1 MKSILNRF
9 RGLPLADKCVVVTEI
24 LAILLLPLIIGIG
37 QAKAETAGPRSGRPG
52 MCQPVVSAQPSR
64 TEICILTA

>member
-9 RGLPLADKCVVVTEI
+9 RSLPLADKCVVVTEI
-24 LAILLLPLIIGIG
+24 LALLLLPLIIGMER
-37 QAKAETAGPRSGRPG
+37 AKAETTPPSAGGHA
-52 MCQPVVSAQPSR
+52 MYQPEGSAPSSH